1 MKFDKLI
8 GDIAKTGDPGAYL
21 KQELEEGL
29 APITQRVD
37 ALEKKLDLLI
47 LTAGRIEKMLKAIQ
61 PVVELIKKIPF
72 LK

>member
-1 MKFDKLI
+1 MKLNKLV

-29 APITQRVD
+29 EPITRRVD

-47 LTAGRIEKMLKAIQ
+47 LAAQRIEAMLKAIQ
-61 PVVELIKKIPF
+61 PIVELIKKIPF